1 MVDSEGKA
9 CRLRL
14 LSLAAPHM
22 RSFHLAWLSHFVAVF
37 ATFAAAP
44 LLPVIRDNLDL
55 TKAQVSAAGIAAV
68 AGTVASRVAMGG
80 VCDRWGP
87 RYGSAALLLLT
98 ASATFGMAAVEDAAG
113 FLAARLF
120 IGFSMAEFVACQ
132 FWCSV
137 MFTPRIVGTANA
149 VAAGWGNSAGGFVQL
164 LMPLL
169 LAAMTHAQPDF
180 IAWRT
185 CYCVVGWLQVL
196 VGLLVLAVGQDMP
209 GGNYSTLRHRGNM
222 IRPNTAREYWAACK
236 NYRTWILCI
245 CYGFS
250 FGTEMTMN
258 NVLSQYIYDQFDT
271 SLTEAGALASLFGF
285 CNIFSRPAGGL
296 LSDLAARRF
305 GMRGRLWVLYLLQS
319 TAAAFCC
326 GLSRFGGSLGGTM
339 AMAVCMAL
347 AVTAASGAT
356 FGIVPFVSRRGL
368 GAVNG
373 IVGSGS
379 SLGSILLQ
387 ALFFTGSSINWTQG
401 FLLMG
406 VVSLGAT
413 CLLFAVHFPMWGGM
427 LPWPAACTAPDPSS
441 GLSLEEAY
449 YSRDF
454 TQKERQL
461 GLHTSVL
468 KFADESKSQRGSRRA
483 VVPAEGATALFPAGL
498 SAGSAAAAATAAAE
512 GGIAAPAGSSPSE
525 AAATAV
531 NLWCADKAF
540 LEVEGWESWRRNGGS
555 PCGRSTGWPGIDG
568 CSYMLGAK
576 SGNAYR

>member
-1 MVDSEGKA
+1 MSVDASRVCTAPHAVEATAFGTDACNGGGGGGGPPLGLVDSEGKA
-9 CRLRL
+9 CRLSL
-14 LSLAAPHM
+14 LSFGAPHM
-22 RSFHLAWLSHFVAVF
+22 RSFHLAWLSHFVAVL

-55 TKAQVSAAGIAAV
+55 TKSQVAAAGIAAV
-68 AGTVASRVAMGG
+68 AGTVASRVVMGG

-87 RYGSAALLLLT
+87 RHGAAALLLLT

-113 FLAARLF
+113 YLAARLF
-120 IGFSMAEFVACQ
+120 IGCSLAAFVSCQ
-132 FWCSV
+132 YWCSV

-169 LAAMTHAQPDF
+169 LAALEHSQPQF
-180 IAWRT
+180 IAWRN
-185 CYCVVGWLQVL
+185 CYFVVGWLQVV
-196 VGLLVLAVGQDMP
+196 VGLLVLTLGQDLP
-209 GGNYSTLRHRGNM
+209 GGNFGALRRRGDM
-222 IRPNTAREYWAACK
+222 IRPNTAREYWAACR

-250 FGTEMTMN
+250 FGMELTMN
-258 NVLSQYIYDQFDT
+258 NVLSQYLYDQFNT
-271 SLTEAGALASLFGF
+271 NLTAAGALASLFGF
-285 CNIFSRPAGGL
+285 CNLFSRPAGGL
-296 LSDLAARRF
+296 LSDLAARRL

-319 TAAAFCC
+319 VAAAFCC

-356 FGIVPFVSRRGL
+356 FGVVPFVSRRGL

-387 ALFFTGSSINWTQG
+387 ALFFTGSSINWSQG

-406 VVSLGAT
+406 FVALAAT
-413 CLLFAVHFPMWGGM
+413 CLLFAIHFPMWGGM
-427 LPWPAACTAPDPSS
+427 LPWPAPPAAQASLS

-454 TQKERQL
+454 TAEERQR
-461 GLHTSVL
+461 GLHHSVL
-468 KFADESKSQRGSRRA
+468 RFAAESVSQRGSRRA
-483 VVPAEGATALFPAGL
+483 GALAEGATVHCQCGPL
-498 SAGSAAAAATAAAE
+498 AATMAAATASTAAASR
-512 GGIAAPAGSSPSE
+512 GMAPPAGSRSRV
-525 AAATAV
+525 AV
-531 NLWCADKAF
+531 HNMSAGKAF
-540 LEVEGWESWRRNGGS
+540 VGEGG
-555 PCGRSTGWPGIDG
+555 
-568 CSYMLGAK
+568 
-576 SGNAYR
+576 

>member
-1 MVDSEGKA
+1 MSSDGSGRVYAPPGAVEEAAARTAARGAAPAGVHSPSQDSEGKA

-22 RSFHLAWLSHFVAVF
+22 RCFHLAWMAHFVAVF

-55 TKAQVSAAGIAAV
+55 TKAQLSAAGIAAV
-68 AGTVASRVAMGG
+68 AGTVASRIVMGG
-80 VCDRWGP
+80 ICDRWGP
-87 RYGSAALLLLT
+87 RYGASALLLLT

-113 FLAARLF
+113 YLAARLF
-120 IGFSMAEFVACQ
+120 IGFSLAAFVACQ

-149 VAAGWGNSAGGFVQL
+149 VAAGWGNSAGGIVQL

-169 LAAMTHAQPDF
+169 LAAVEHSQPEF
-180 IAWRT
+180 IAWRN
-185 CYCVVGWLQVL
+185 CYLVVGWLQIL
-196 VGLLVLAVGQDMP
+196 VGILVLAFGQDLP
-209 GGNYSTLRHRGNM
+209 GGNYAALRRRGDM

-250 FGTEMTMN
+250 FGIELTMN
-258 NVLSQYIYDQFDT
+258 NVLSNYIYDQFDT
-271 SLTEAGALASLFGF
+271 SLTAAGALASLFGL
-285 CNIFSRPAGGL
+285 CNIFSRPAGGM

-326 GLSRFGGSLGGTM
+326 GLSQFGGSLGGTM
-339 AMAVCMAL
+339 AMTVCMAM

-356 FGIVPFVSRRGL
+356 FGVVPFVSRRGL

-387 ALFFTGSSINWTQG
+387 ALFFTGSSINWSQG
-401 FLLMG
+401 FLRMG
-406 VVSLGAT
+406 LVSLGVT
-413 CLLFAVHFPMWGGM
+413 CLLFAMYFPMWGGM
-427 LPWPAACTAPDPSS
+427 LPWPRPRTALEPQS

-454 TQKERQL
+454 TAEERRL
-461 GLHTSVL
+461 GLHNSVL
-468 KFADESKSQRGSRRA
+468 RFAAESVSQRGSRRA
-483 VVPAEGATALFPAGL
+483 VAPAKGGAPPWNQALAQ
-498 SAGSAAAAATAAAE
+498 AAAEAAAAAAEAAA
-512 GGIAAPAGSSPSE
+512 AAPAVADL
-525 AAATAV
+525 AAQ
-531 NLWCADKAF
+531 
-540 LEVEGWESWRRNGGS
+540 
-555 PCGRSTGWPGIDG
+555 
-568 CSYMLGAK
+568 GAGALT
-576 SGNAYR
+576 SL